1 MAGEPVVFVVDDDQG
16 GRSSVGALVRSM
28 GLAVELFSSAEK
40 FLEFYTGESLGCVVT
55 DMRMLG
61 MSGLELQERLCE
73 MGSTLPVIILTAYAT
88 TPLAVRAMQSGAVT
102 MLDKPYHEEELW
114 NAIRKALALDAQRRA
129 EQARCQEIRERLST
143 LTPSER
149 IVLNLVVAGKANKV
163 IAQRLEVSIRT
174 VENRRRDVYKK
185 MQAESAV
192 ELVRLV
198 VEAGVDLGEG
208 GEGKGEI
215 GKGKVGNV

>member
-1 MAGEPVVFVVDDDQG
+1 MPGESVVFVVDDDQG
-16 GRSSVGALVRSM
+16 SRTSVVALVRSM
-28 GLAVELFSSAEK
+28 GLKVESFSSAEK

-61 MSGLELQERLCE
+61 MSGLELQERLSQ
-73 MGSTLPVIILTAYAT
+73 MGATLPVIVLTAYAT

-102 MLDKPYHEEELW
+102 MLDKPCQEDELW
-114 NAIRKALALDAQRRA
+114 NAIRKALALDTQRRA
-129 EQARCQEIRERLST
+129 EQARCQEIRDRLST

-174 VENRRRDVYKK
+174 VENRRRDVFKK

-198 VEAGVDLGEG
+198 VEAGVDLGE
-208 GEGKGEI
+208 EGKGES
-215 GKGKVGNV
+215 GKGKVGV

>member
-28 GLAVELFSSAEK
+28 GLTVESFSSAEE

-61 MSGLELQERLCE
+61 MSGLELQERLSE
-73 MGSTLPVIILTAYAT
+73 MGSTLPVIVLTAYAT

-102 MLDKPYHEEELW
+102 MLDKPCQEDELW
-114 NAIRKALALDAQRRA
+114 NAIRKALALDTQRRA
-129 EQARCQEIRERLST
+129 EQARCQELRDRLST

-198 VEAGVDLGEG
+198 VEAGVDLGE
-208 GEGKGEI
+208 EMLDCQSDTL
-215 GKGKVGNV
+215 